1 MYKDARTKNP
11 ILAKFLHE
19 THYEENDDEGEW
31 YMTDDNWRYFKEF
44 VAGMSDIEAAEAQVE
59 KDGVAE
65 IIREYVSDYDVIA
78 FAKREPYRFRV
89 KEPQPKAFDTE
100 IDVGF
105 NDPPGFSGRALFG
118 FTYTNRSPYQLPL
131 TAGFDT
137 CSLDCL

>member
-44 VAGMSDIEAAEAQVE
+44 VAEIMSDIEAAEAQVE

-78 FAKREPYRFRV
+78 FVNGNR
-89 KEPQPKAFDTE
+89 
-100 IDVGF
+100 IDSV
-105 NDPPGFSGRALFG
+105 
-118 FTYTNRSPYQLPL
+118 
-131 TAGFDT
+131 
-137 CSLDCL
+137 